1 MHLMIDFIRKLLLV
15 AGKDVILVVYN
26 RLSKMIYFMAI
37 IEGTLV
43 KERLFRYNVWKL
55 YELPENVRVTSRVHG
70 VSWTFTTPKKF

>member
-55 YELPENVRVTSRVHG
+55 YELSENVRVTSRVHG
-70 VSWTFTTPKKF
+70 VS